1 MALMARFLARI
12 LGLLLLAAVLLP
24 AQASVRVIAMPAA
37 ADLEGT
43 VAPNGMPLD
52 EAFLKAWRR
61 ERDSLL
67 ADGTKTIFLE
77 LTSQHGSL
85 EVAEAVVDDLFALR
99 ERTVRV
105 VGYVPEHAHGA
116 AALVLM
122 ACAEVVAAPSAEIST
137 RGAADFSGEARAL
150 NDRMDRIVK
159 SAAAHGTFAPLT
171 LLDAMVHPER
181 ELLLLKDRR
190 GTRLVEAS
198 SSRRDGPLESGATTT
213 IWKAAGQELVLSSG
227 GNTVGIPGL
236 LLPQALSR
244 EDAATALGCT
254 LPLEVRKLALEP
266 RSLFGLSFGD
276 SLVGILLIALGLFFL
291 TIEFKTPGMGL
302 SGALAL
308 VCFIAGFML
317 QGGEGPPLFITAGL
331 LILGLLLLAVE
342 LLILPGFGVAGVAG
356 VLLILFSIYA
366 ATVHLPGQTFLEQ
379 TIPDSDGDWAL
390 VRGFGLRFLIS
401 LIASVTAALL
411 LFPAL
416 RHLPFF
422 RQAFLAPPILE
433 PVAAGGVSPAAL
445 GAVTP
450 TGFVTIAVGTQ
461 GKALTTLRPSGRAL
475 LAGHEVDV
483 VSDGRFIDEGTAVI
497 VIATAGNRVEVRPC
511 EEAKS

>member
-1 MALMARFLARI
+1 MARFLARI
-12 LGLLLLAAVLLP
+12 LGMLLIAAVLLP
-24 AQASVRVIAMPAA
+24 AQGAARVIAMPAA

-61 ERDSLL
+61 ERD
-67 ADGTKTIFLE
+67 AVITDGTKTVILE

-99 ERTVRV
+99 DRGVRV
-105 VGYVPEHAHGA
+105 VGHVPEHARGA
-116 AALVLM
+116 AVLVLM
-122 ACAEVVAAPSAEIST
+122 ACAEVVAAPGADLGT
-137 RGAADFSGEARAL
+137 RGAPDFSGDARTL
-150 NDRMDRIVK
+150 NDRLDRIVK
-159 SAAAHGTFAPLT
+159 LSADRGTFGPLV

-181 ELLLLKDRR
+181 ELLIVNDRR
-190 GTRLVEAS
+190 GARLVEARAFRNEGS
-198 SSRRDGPLESGATTT
+198 KDTGAVLTT
-213 IWKAAGQELVLSSG
+213 WKAAGQDLELISG
-227 GNTVGIPGL
+227 GNTVGIPGFA
-236 LLPQALSR
+236 LPQAHSR

-266 RSLFGLSFGD
+266 RSLFGFSFGD
-276 SLVGILLIALGLFFL
+276 SLVGLLLIALGLFFL
-291 TIEFKTPGMGL
+291 TIEFKTPGVGL

-308 VCFIAGFML
+308 VCFIAGFVL
-317 QGGEGPPLFITAGL
+317 QGGDGPPLFITAGL

-379 TIPDSDGDWAL
+379 TIPDSEGDWSL
-390 VRGFGLRFLIS
+390 VRGFGLRFLAS

-416 RHLPFF
+416 RHLPIF
-422 RQAFLAPPILE
+422 RQAFLAPPVLE
-433 PVAAGGVSPAAL
+433 PVTSGGVSPAAR
-445 GAVTP
+445 GAITA
-450 TGFVTIAVGTQ
+450 TGFVTIAVGTR

-475 LAGHEVDV
+475 LDGHEVDV
-483 VSDGRFIDEGTAVI
+483 VSDGRFIGEGSEVVVI
-497 VIATAGNRVEVRPC
+497 SCAGSRVEVRPL
-511 EEAKS
+511 EGTAP